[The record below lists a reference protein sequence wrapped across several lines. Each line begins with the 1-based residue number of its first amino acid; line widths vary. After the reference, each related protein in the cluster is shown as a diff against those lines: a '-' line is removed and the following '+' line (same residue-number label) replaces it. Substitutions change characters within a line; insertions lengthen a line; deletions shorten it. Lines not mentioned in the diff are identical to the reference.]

1 LTSPAL
7 RAYDRRACR
16 RERLSESYSLPLERD
31 GGAVVTLN
39 PTSDQRRQAR
49 ADAAR
54 WAAGIVAR
62 ADVVY
67 LDTETTGIDGNS
79 EIVEIA
85 VIDADG
91 QPLLDTLV
99 RPDGIIPLEVIRI
112 HGIDDIMVAS
122 SPRWTDVYPELLR
135 LVGGRTVVVYNAEFD
150 LRLVNQMNRRA
161 GFLVLPP
168 SWHCAMKRYA
178 AYTAVWNEK
187 YGNYRFHKLD
197 VALAAFG
204 HRPAD
209 HRARADALSCRLVVH
224 GMAGQV
230 R

>member
-1 LTSPAL
+1 
-7 RAYDRRACR
+7 
-16 RERLSESYSLPLERD
+16 
-31 GGAVVTLN
+31 VVTLT

-67 LDTETTGIDGNS
+67 LDTETTGIDGHA
-79 EIVEIA
+79 EIVEVA
-85 VIDADG
+85 VIDAAG
-91 QPLLDTLV
+91 RTLLDTLV

-112 HGIDDIMVAS
+112 HGIDDAMVAS
-122 SPRWTDVYPELLR
+122 APRWTDVYPELLR
-135 LVGGRTVVVYNAEFD
+135 RIDGRAVIVYNAEFD

-161 GFLVLPP
+161 GFFALT
-168 SWHCAMKRYA
+168 SNWHCAMKRYA
-178 AYTAVWNEK
+178 AFTTVWNEK

-204 HRPAD
+204 HRPAN
-209 HRARADALSCRLVVH
+209 HRARSDAQSCRLVVQ
-224 GMAGQV
+224 GMAMSELVV

>member
-1 LTSPAL
+1 
-7 RAYDRRACR
+7 
-16 RERLSESYSLPLERD
+16 
-31 GGAVVTLN
+31 VVTLN
-39 PTSDQRRQAR
+39 PTSAQRRQAR

-54 WAAGIVAR
+54 WAAGIVTR
-62 ADVVY
+62 PNVVY

-85 VIDADG
+85 VIDANG

-99 RPDGIIPLEVIRI
+99 RPDSIIPLEVIRI
-112 HGIDDIMVAS
+112 HGINDDMVAS
-122 SPRWTDVYPELLR
+122 APRWTDVYPEMLR
-135 LVGGRTVVVYNAEFD
+135 LIDGCAVVVYNAEFD

-161 GFLVLPP
+161 GFLALPP
-168 SWHCAMKRYA
+168 SWQCAMKRYA
-178 AYTAVWNEK
+178 AYSTVWNEK

-204 HRPAD
+204 YRPAD
-209 HRARADALSCRLVVH
+209 HRARADALACRLVVH
-224 GMAGQV
+224 GMAEQV

>member
-1 LTSPAL
+1 M
-7 RAYDRRACR
+7 
-16 RERLSESYSLPLERD
+16 
-31 GGAVVTLN
+31 VTLS

-49 ADAAR
+49 AEAVR

-62 ADVVY
+62 SDVVF
-67 LDTETTGIDGNS
+67 LDTETTGIDGNA

-85 VIDADG
+85 IVDAG
-91 QPLLDTLV
+91 GATLLDTLV
-99 RPDGIIPLEVIRI
+99 RPDGYIPLEVIRI
-112 HGIDDIMVAS
+112 HGIDDAMVADA
-122 SPRWTDVYPELLR
+122 PRWTEVYPEALR
-135 LVGGRTVVVYNAEFD
+135 LIDGRPTVVYNAEFD

-161 GFLVLPP
+161 GFLALSPT
-168 SWHCAMKRYA
+168 WQCAMKRYA
-178 AYTAVWNEK
+178 AFSTVWNEK

-209 HRARADALSCRLVVH
+209 HRAHADALSCRLVVH
-224 GMAGQV
+224 GMASSDMVV